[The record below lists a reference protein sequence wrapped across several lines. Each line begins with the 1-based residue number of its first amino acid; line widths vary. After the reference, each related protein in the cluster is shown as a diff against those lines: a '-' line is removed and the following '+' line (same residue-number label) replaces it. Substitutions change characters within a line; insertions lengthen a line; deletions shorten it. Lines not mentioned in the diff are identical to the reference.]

1 MYKRQ
6 YLARRYQILPVDEP
20 DQRAAIAADI
30 LADLPDW
37 FGLPDSTAEYVK
49 DSRDLPF
56 WAARQGG
63 EDLGFLALKQTGP
76 RAAELYVMGVR
87 PAYHHLGLGRKLF
100 EAAYQ
105 YAREQGYAFL
115 QVKTVQEGH
124 YPEYDRTCAFYRSLG
139 FTELECLPTLWD
151 SWNPCQIFIMSVT

>member
-1 MYKRQ
+1 MELTREE

-63 EDLGFLALKQTGP
+63 EDLGFLAL
-76 RAAELYVMGVR
+76 
-87 PAYHHLGLGRKLF
+87 
-100 EAAYQ
+100 
-105 YAREQGYAFL
+105 
-115 QVKTVQEGH
+115 
-124 YPEYDRTCAFYRSLG
+124 
-139 FTELECLPTLWD
+139 
-151 SWNPCQIFIMSVT
+151 